1 MRIHWDRIARWA
13 LVAVFAVIVL
23 LYIGPTKAF
32 VAAHGEAAEKREQ
45 VAKLRARNA
54 ELRIQKRHLQSPNAL
69 ERRARELGMVR
80 AGERAYVVEG
90 LPQP

>member
-23 LYIGPTKAF
+23 LYVGPTKSF
-32 VAAHGEAAEKREQ
+32 IAAHGEAAEKRQQ
-45 VAKLRARNA
+45 VA
-54 ELRIQKRHLQSPNAL
+54 ELRERNAQLRVEKRRLQSPTAL

-90 LPQP
+90 LPAR